1 MEKRIQR
8 EKIFHNE
15 RFENNTRKHLDKYY
29 SISKNSRA
37 LYLNFIESDIEGK
50 TILEYGCGEGSFSF
64 EIAQLG
70 ANVFG
75 IDISEIAITKSMVKA
90 EDKGLSDRMKFSV
103 MNAEELTFGNDFFD
117 RICGLAILHHLN
129 LEKSLKELARVMKLD
144 GDAVFLEPLGHNPF
158 INLYRSLTKKLR
170 TEDEHPL
177 LMSDLEL
184 FKKYFSSV
192 EIYYFHLTSLLTVPF
207 RNLKNF
213 SSIVNLFDKIDKVLF
228 RIPFLRKNAWQIV
241 IKLSKPN
248 KV

>member
-1 MEKRIQR
+1 MEKRIQK
-8 EKIFHNE
+8 EKEFHNE
-15 RFENNTRKHLDKYY
+15 RFEKDSRKHLDKYY
-29 SISKNSRA
+29 SVTQNSRA
-37 LYLNFIESDIEGK
+37 LYLNFIKSDIENK

-64 EIAQLG
+64 ELALLG

-103 MNAEELTFGNDFFD
+103 MNAEELTFGDDFFD
-117 RICGLAILHHLN
+117 RICGVAILHHLN
-129 LEKSLKELARVMKLD
+129 LEKSLKELARVMKPD
-144 GDAVFLEPLGHNPF
+144 GDGVFLEPLGHNPF

-184 FKKYFSSV
+184 FNKYFSSV

-228 RIPFLRKNAWQIV
+228 RIPFFRKNAWQIV

-248 KV
+248 KI